1 MIGFII
7 SLVISILV
15 KVVLF
20 KVLNDSLDPALF
32 ALSGEIEIYALAA
45 VIFGFLNTF
54 VRPFIKLVTLPIHF
68 LTLGLSSFLLN
79 GFMLWLW
86 ELSVNNLVAADTV
99 QISGWM
105 TYVGIGFLIAVVSGV
120 IHFLTRG

>member
-86 ELSVNNLVAADTV
+86 ELSVNHLVAADTV